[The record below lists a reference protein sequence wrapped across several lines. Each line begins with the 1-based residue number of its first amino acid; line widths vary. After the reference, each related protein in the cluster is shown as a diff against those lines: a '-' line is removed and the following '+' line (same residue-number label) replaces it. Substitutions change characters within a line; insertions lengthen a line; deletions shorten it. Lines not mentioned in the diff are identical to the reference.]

1 MPNSGYNSKVGQ
13 LGEDLA
19 SKYLANQG
27 YKIIDKN
34 FRTRFGEIDLIAQ
47 KVGSSTGADE
57 VLFLEVKT
65 RTSNLY
71 GYPEQAVDAKK
82 IKHLLEA
89 IKIYRQINKISSFW
103 RLDIIS
109 IVLMD
114 NSASEIKWFK
124 DITTNY

>member
-1 MPNSGYNSKVGQ
+1 MSSAGHNILVGQ

-19 SKYLANQG
+19 SQYLIDHG

-34 FRTRFGEIDLIAQ
+34 FHTRFGEIDLIAQ
-47 KVGSSTGADE
+47 KVGQPTLDDE
-57 VLFLEVKT
+57 ILFLEVKT
-65 RTSNLY
+65 RTSKLF

-89 IKIYRQINKISSFW
+89 IKIYRQVNQRNNFW

-109 IVLMD
+109 I
-114 NSASEIKWFK
+114 EIVNGEVKDLRWFK
-124 DITTNY
+124 DVSAKY

>member
-1 MPNSGYNSKVGQ
+1 MAASGHNSQIGK

-19 SKYLANQG
+19 SQFLENQG
-27 YKIIDKN
+27 YQIIDKN
-34 FRTRFGEIDLIAQ
+34 FFTRYGEIDLIAQ
-47 KVGSSTGADE
+47 KGNE

-65 RTSNLY
+65 RSSSLY

-89 IKIYRQINKISSFW
+89 IKLYLKIKQLKSFW

-109 IVLMD
+109 VEL
-114 NSASEIKWFK
+114 NNHQPTNIKWFK
-124 DITTNY
+124 DISGGY